1 MGNFPL
7 FAQTGCADDE
17 LNRCYF
23 NKKCRASQRKNG
35 TVVARAGYF
44 AVSLNTSVTAE
55 MTVANHTALYRFTFP
70 TDGTPTK
77 ASDGKPVPYFP
88 LINVDLSDLSES
100 RSKAAVSVDSS
111 TGRFTGSGTFNPS
124 FGIGTYDSYFCV
136 DFKGA
141 KMRGNGVWMNN
152 RAGSDPKSLNV
163 TNGVPAGA
171 WVQFNPPD
179 NNNQILARV
188 GLSFISTT
196 KACENAEKEIPDFE
210 FQVIRD
216 QAEAAWRS
224 KLNVIKVDSTGV
236 SESLQRTFWSAI
248 YRSLLSPQDYTGTL
262 YFSNKHSLP

>member
-1 MGNFPL
+1 
-7 FAQTGCADDE
+7 
-17 LNRCYF
+17 
-23 NKKCRASQRKNG
+23 
-35 TVVARAGYF
+35 
-44 AVSLNTSVTAE
+44 

-77 ASDGKPVPYFP
+77 ASDGKAVPYFP

-100 RSKAAVSVDSS
+100 RSKAAVSVDGS

-136 DFKGA
+136 DFNGA
-141 KMRGNGVWMNN
+141 KMRSNGVWMNN

-188 GLSFISTT
+188 SLSFISTA

-210 FQVIRD
+210 FQAIRD

-224 KLNVIKVDSTGV
+224 KLNVIKVDNTDISK
-236 SESLQRTFWSAI
+236 SLQRTFWSGI

-262 YFSNKHSLP
+262 YLY